1 MTETLRAAAVGIGPV
16 NIRVP
21 PNPSLSRVVRL
32 AASGVASLA
41 DFTVDVIEDIKI
53 AVSEVLIALI
63 EHGAG
68 EPVDIEFNVDE
79 DAFMV
84 RAHTATVSFDSAH
97 PDLDL
102 CRIVLAEVC
111 DSHEIIVDEQRVC
124 ITARVANSLNG

>member
-1 MTETLRAAAVGIGPV
+1 MTEILRAASVSVGPV

-41 DFTVDVIEDIKI
+41 DFTVDVIDDIKI

-63 EHGAG
+63 EHGAD

-79 DAFMV
+79 DAFTV
-84 RAHTATVSFDSAH
+84 SGQTATVTFDPTH

-111 DSHEIIVDEQRVC
+111 DFHEIIVDEQWVC
-124 ITARVANSLNG
+124 ITARVANTLNG

>member
-1 MTETLRAAAVGIGPV
+1 MTETRDAASVIVGPV
-16 NIRVP
+16 HIRVP

-63 EHGAG
+63 EHGEG
-68 EPVDIEFNVDE
+68 EPVDIEFIVDE
-79 DAFMV
+79 GGFTV
-84 RAHTATVSFDSAH
+84 RGQTAARNFDPAH
-97 PDLDL
+97 PDVDL

-111 DSHEIIVDEQRVC
+111 QHQQIVVDEQRVC